1 MYPINF
7 YAGWLGILAGLLAG
21 AAIGMF
27 FHNDDWLGGYAS
39 WRRRMLRLGHIA
51 SIMVGI
57 LNLLFVF
64 SISLALVDVSK
75 LTDIASWLFAVGLVG
90 MPVCCYAAAVCKPLR
105 HLFPIPATC
114 LIVGT
119 ALLFWAG
126 VQSWTLPSSP

>member
-7 YAGWLGILAGLLAG
+7 YAGWLGVLAGLLAG

-27 FHNDDWLGGYAS
+27 FHKDQWLGGYAS

-51 SIMVGI
+51 SVMVGI

-64 SISLALVDVSK
+64 SVGQWFVNVSR
-75 LTDIASWLFAVGLVG
+75 LTDISSWLFVAGLVG
-90 MPVCCYAAAVCKPLR
+90 MPICCYASAAWKPLR
-105 HLFPIPATC
+105 YLFPIPATC

-119 ALLFWAG
+119 VLLFWAG
-126 VQSWTLPSSP
+126 AHSWILPSSL